1 MRHPFVVRRRQEYY
15 HGRRA
20 GHGRGA
26 ASPPERLPRRAGG
39 PVRLLHQRHPDQ
51 CRGALGEESQ
61 ADRKRSARG
70 ARPQLVPL
78 RLAQSHGA
86 RGVARGVGNRAMST
100 VAASRLKRQGSLEKN
115 SELSRWLRVHRDGTI
130 SIYSGKVE
138 IGQGILTALAQIAA
152 EELGIALERIRM
164 VAADT
169 SVSPDEGVTSGSLSI
184 QDSGAALRR
193 ACAQARALL
202 LERAAARLG
211 VSAGD
216 LQVKDGVVRAA
227 GLSTSFWECADDALF
242 DCEIDETAAL
252 TSPRDYRLVGKPAP
266 RRDLPDKIAG
276 RPRFIQDMTL
286 QGMLYGRVV
295 RPPHNFT
302 GLISLEDSK
311 VKSMPGL
318 AAIVREGAF
327 VGVLAERED
336 VAISAQRALRLTA
349 SWREVDPLPRN
360 VPAWLRERA
369 IEHSVVSEKENAD
382 AKSRAVKAL
391 EASFT
396 KPYISHASIGP
407 SCAIA
412 QIDDGKLM
420 VWSHSQGIFNL
431 RRDLALALGMREDAI
446 VVRHAEGAGCYG
458 HNGADDVALDAAL
471 LARAAG
477 GRPVQV
483 QWMRDGEIAWAPCG
497 PAMALDLRAALD
509 SQGNVVDWQHE
520 LWSNG
525 HSGRPG
531 RSDDPALV
539 ASWHLARPF
548 KRPAAINMPLPAG
561 AADRNA
567 VPLYDF
573 PSQRVVNHYVREMPV
588 RTSALRS
595 LGAYA
600 NVVAIESFMD
610 ELADAA
616 GLDPVE
622 FRLRHLKDERARTV
636 VEAAA
641 QRANWTG
648 WTPAE
653 GRGHGIG
660 FAKYKNLGAYCAVVA
675 EVEVDNEVRVKRL
688 VLAVD
693 VGLVINPDGVI
704 NQIEG
709 GAIQSTSWT
718 LKEEVKLDARGI
730 ASLDWE
736 HYPILKFSEV
746 PAVEVEL
753 IDHPELPAAGA
764 GEAAQGPTAAAIANA
779 VAHALGLRV
788 RELPLTYEKIAAA
801 ISQST

>member
-1 MRHPFVVRRRQEYY
+1 M
-15 HGRRA
+15 
-20 GHGRGA
+20 
-26 ASPPERLPRRAGG
+26 
-39 PVRLLHQRHPDQ
+39 
-51 CRGALGEESQ
+51 
-61 ADRKRSARG
+61 
-70 ARPQLVPL
+70 
-78 RLAQSHGA
+78 
-86 RGVARGVGNRAMST
+86 NT
-100 VAASRLKRQGSLEKN
+100 VAESRLKRKGSLEKN
-115 SELSRWLRVHRDGTI
+115 SRLSQWLRVHRDGTV

-184 QDSGAALRR
+184 QDSGAALRG

-211 VSAGD
+211 VPAGD
-216 LQVKDGVVRAA
+216 LQVKDGVVRTA

-242 DCEIDETAAL
+242 DCEIDGTAAL
-252 TSPRDYRLVGKPAP
+252 TSPRDYRVVGRPAA

-286 QGMLYGRVV
+286 PEMLYGRVV
-295 RPPHNFT
+295 RPPHNFA
-302 GLISLEDSK
+302 GVISLDDSK

-318 AAIVREGAF
+318 AAIVREGGF

-336 VAISAQRALRLTA
+336 MAISAQRALRLAA
-349 SWREVDPLPRN
+349 SWKEIDPLPRD
-360 VPAWLRERA
+360 VYAWLK
-369 IEHSVVSEKENAD
+369 EHAAEHRVISEKENAD
-382 AKSRAVKAL
+382 VKSRGVTML
-391 EASFT
+391 EASYT

-412 QIDDGKLM
+412 QIEGGKLM

-431 RRDLALALGMREDAI
+431 RRDLALALAMREDAI
-446 VVRHAEGAGCYG
+446 VVRHVEGAGCYG
-458 HNGADDVALDAAL
+458 HNGADDAALDAAL

-483 QWMRDGEIAWAPCG
+483 QWMRDDEFAWAPCG
-497 PAMALDLRAALD
+497 PAMALSLRAALD
-509 SQGNVVDWQHE
+509 AHGNIVDWHHE

-525 HSGRPG
+525 HSSRPG
-531 RSDDPALV
+531 RAEGPAL
-539 ASWHLARPF
+539 AAAWHLARPHE
-548 KRPAAINMPLPAG
+548 RPSAINIPLPAG

-567 VPLYDF
+567 IPIYDF
-573 PSQRVVNHYVREMPV
+573 PNQRVVNHYVREMPV

-600 NVVAIESFMD
+600 NVFAIESFMD
-610 ELADAA
+610 ELAQAA
-616 GLDPVE
+616 GIDPIA
-622 FRLRHLKDERARTV
+622 FRLRHLKDPRGRAV
-636 VEAAA
+636 IEAAVR
-641 QRANWTG
+641 RAG
-648 WTPAE
+648 WSRWKPAE

-660 FAKYKNLGAYCAVVA
+660 FARYKNLGAYCAAVA
-675 EVEVDNEVRVKRL
+675 EVEVGHEVRVERL
-688 VLAVD
+688 ILAVD

-718 LKEEVKLDARGI
+718 LKEQVKLGERGI
-730 ASLDWE
+730 ASLGWDD
-736 HYPILKFSEV
+736 YPILKFSEAPV
-746 PAVEVEL
+746 VEVEL
-753 IDHPELPAAGA
+753 VDRPELPAVGA

-779 VAHALGLRV
+779 VAHALGLRI
-788 RELPLTYEKIAAA
+788 RDLPLTHERIAAA